1 MPFLDSVLLSFGIV
15 QLVPCQLQSRG
26 NSFVYSEFSDP
37 DPSYSCCSAYRKHFC
52 MQKYVEYMSRY
63 TGQPKDIVSKDVGR
77 NRYFDAEQAI
87 EYGLVDH
94 VVTKRGSRVME
105 KRDYEGA
112 LRASEAQN
120 PRRSSGGGPSAEG
133 GY

>member
-1 MPFLDSVLLSFGIV
+1 
-15 QLVPCQLQSRG
+15 
-26 NSFVYSEFSDP
+26 
-37 DPSYSCCSAYRKHFC
+37 
-52 MQKYVEYMSRY
+52 MQKYVEYMSKF
-63 TGQPKDIVSKDVGR
+63 TGQPKDVVAKDVGR

-112 LRASEAQN
+112 LRQSEAQN
-120 PRRSSGGGPSAEG
+120 PRRSSGGGPSADT

>member
-1 MPFLDSVLLSFGIV
+1 MSCTNM
-15 QLVPCQLQSRG
+15 LVS
-26 NSFVYSEFSDP
+26 
-37 DPSYSCCSAYRKHFC
+37 
-52 MQKYVEYMSRY
+52 QKYVEYMSKY
-63 TGQPKDIVSKDVGR
+63 TGQPQDVVAKDVGR

-87 EYGLVDH
+87 AYGLVDH

-112 LRASEAQN
+112 LRQSEAQN
-120 PRRSSGGGPSAEG
+120 PRRSNGSGPSAEG